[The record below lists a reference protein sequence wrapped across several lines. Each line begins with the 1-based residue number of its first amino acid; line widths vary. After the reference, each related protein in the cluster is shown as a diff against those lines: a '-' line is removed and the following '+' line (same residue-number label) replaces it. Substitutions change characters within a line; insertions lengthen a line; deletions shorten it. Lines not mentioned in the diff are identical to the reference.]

1 MVSARSHRVSRVPW
15 YSGSCQVSSDFGYGA
30 LTLSGRLFQSR
41 SPAVTESL
49 MQSEPRDARITV
61 WALPRS
67 LAATYGIDV
76 SFSSSGY
83 LDVSVPRVPF
93 HKLWIHLWM
102 TVVHTAGFPHSE
114 ISGSKDICSS
124 PKLIAAYHVFH
135 RLSVP
140 RHPPCALFSLTNNL
154 GSGLFRSTDWG
165 SLLPHVWG
173 MKKDRLRSKGYEEGS
188 AFE

>member
-41 SPAVTESL
+41 SPVVAESL
-49 MQSEPRDARITV
+49 LQSEPRDARITV

-83 LDVSVPRVPF
+83 LDVSVPRVPL

-114 ISGSKDICSS
+114 ISDQRIFAPPRSLSQ
-124 PKLIAAYHVFH
+124 LHHVFH

-140 RHPPCALFSLTNNL
+140 RHPPCALLRLT
-154 GSGLFRSTDWG
+154 FVCPFPKKW
-165 SLLPHVWG
+165 LPPVLPSVENIRH
-173 MKKDRLRSKGYEEGS
+173 MS
-188 AFE
+188 

>member
-41 SPAVTESL
+41 SPVITESL

-102 TVVHTAGFPHSE
+102 TVVHSRV
-114 ISGSKDICSS
+114 S
-124 PKLIAAYHVFH
+124 PFRDLRIKGYLLLPEAFRSLS
-135 RLSVP
+135 RLSS
-140 RHPPCALFSLTNNL
+140 ALSAKASTI
-154 GSGLFRSTDWG
+154 RS
-165 SLLPHVWG
+165 
-173 MKKDRLRSKGYEEGS
+173 
-188 AFE
+188 F

>member
-1 MVSARSHRVSRVPW
+1 MCICHSP
-15 YSGSCQVSSDFGYGA
+15 Q
-30 LTLSGRLFQSR
+30 LF
-41 SPAVTESL
+41 
-49 MQSEPRDARITV
+49 
-61 WALPRS
+61 
-67 LAATYGIDV
+67 
-76 SFSSSGY
+76 
-83 LDVSVPRVPF
+83 
-93 HKLWIHLWM
+93 
-102 TVVHTAGFPHSE
+102 
-114 ISGSKDICSS
+114 
-124 PKLIAAYHVFH
+124 AAYHVFH